1 MKKILLCCVGVTATV
16 LSFAQKETFDII
28 SYPSPKG
35 WKKEVKENLVSY
47 TITDKKTS
55 AWCQIGIIKSTISK
69 GSIEADFDSE
79 WQELVAKPYS
89 ITDSPQV
96 NEVQDTD
103 GWKVKAGAGKFIF
116 NNSYAMAML
125 TTMSGYNRC
134 VSIVSI
140 TNTQDYIKDIEAVLA
155 SLELSK
161 PVVTEAQPPAGT
173 GSDNNSIVGVWT
185 ATASDQSSFRVNNGI
200 MNYIV
205 RQYTFEANGK
215 YTFISKTFDPIM
227 DKILLGKE
235 SGTYQVSGTTFTII
249 PKKSVLEA
257 WSKQNNA
264 DRWGKLVSSQNIALE
279 KVTYQFSKH
288 YFSGIGETSL
298 LLQSDKKTNRD
309 GPFNGNA
316 ILNNSWIYG
325 PINKSHPLIELSSGK
340 LAMEQ
345 INEAEKEGVV
355 ATTAPGRYSSSVTNF
370 DDGWTSSY
378 RKIGWR

>member
-1 MKKILLCCVGVTATV
+1 
-16 LSFAQKETFDII
+16 
-28 SYPSPKG
+28 
-35 WKKEVKENLVSY
+35 LVSY

-140 TNTQDYIKDIEAVLA
+140 ANTQDYIKDIEAVLA

-161 PVVTEAQPPAGT
+161 PVVTKAQPPAGT

>member
-1 MKKILLCCVGVTATV
+1 MKKILLCCVGMAGAV
-16 LSFAQKETFDII
+16 LSFAQKETFDLT
-28 SYPSPKG
+28 SYTPPQN
-35 WKKEVKENLVSY
+35 WTKEVTENVVSY
-47 TITDKKTS
+47 TITNTQTNT
-55 AWCQIGIIKSTISK
+55 WCRINIVKSTASK
-69 GSIEADFDSE
+69 GSINEDFDSE
-79 WQELVAKPYS
+79 WQELVVKSYNVTEA
-89 ITDSPQV
+89 PQV
-96 NEVQDTD
+96 NEVQEAD
-103 GWKVKAGAGKFIF
+103 GWKIKAGGGKFIV
-116 NNSYAMAML
+116 NNANAMAML
-125 TTMSGYNRC
+125 TTMTGYNRC

-155 SLELSK
+155 SVDLSK
-161 PVVTEAQPPAGT
+161 PVVTDAQPPAVT

-205 RQYTFEANGK
+205 RQYTFEANGR

-235 SGTYQVSGTTFTII
+235 NGTYQVSGTTVTII

-264 DRWGKLVSSQNIALE
+264 DRWGKLVSSQNIAPE

-288 YFSGIGETSL
+288 YFSGIRETSL

-325 PINKSHPLIELSSGK
+325 PVNKSHPLIELPGGK
-340 LAMEQ
+340 Q
-345 INEAEKEGVV
+345 NG
-355 ATTAPGRYSSSVTNF
+355 G
-370 DDGWTSSY
+370 
-378 RKIGWR
+378 